1 MTDLVIGLAGGALG
15 VLLAQGLL
23 AVLLRGDPRP
33 APEDGR
39 CQAQYVSGD
48 VRCELPAGHAG
59 DHRGESAHLSVQWPA

>member
-1 MTDLVIGLAGGALG
+1 
-15 VLLAQGLL
+15 VLLR
-23 AVLLRGDPRP
+23 RGDPRP